1 MKCCDYCLCIV
12 QYIPVLFY
20 TDRVQIFTSTRRNN
34 KRGDDLLFL
43 LSKFFFSLTG
53 QKTQVRFSDKKKNI
67 RSFSD
72 IHPILRNNLVTLN
85 ET

>member
-34 KRGDDLLFL
+34 KREVNLLFL
-43 LSKFFFSLTG
+43 F
-53 QKTQVRFSDKKKNI
+53 
-67 RSFSD
+67 
-72 IHPILRNNLVTLN
+72 
-85 ET
+85 E